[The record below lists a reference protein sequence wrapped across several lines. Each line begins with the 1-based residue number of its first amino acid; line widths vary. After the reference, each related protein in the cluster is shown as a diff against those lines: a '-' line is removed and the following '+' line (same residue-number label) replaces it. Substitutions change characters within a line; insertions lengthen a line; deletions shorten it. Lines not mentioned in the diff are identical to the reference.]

1 MTFGKFS
8 VLRQVIQD
16 RDKEVEPLGKNL
28 ELLTLA
34 EYKYHSKKG
43 DPVYILSP
51 PPFFKYFEPKTQN
64 AHLHLWE
71 KLLFKKHD

>member
-1 MTFGKFS
+1 MAVLLRMTFGKFS

-16 RDKEVEPLGKNL
+16 RGKNL

-43 DPVYILSP
+43 DPVYTLFP
-51 PPFFKYFEPKTQN
+51 PKHKYPSF
-64 AHLHLWE
+64 
-71 KLLFKKHD
+71 